1 VEEPVKY
8 LICSLVLGAI
18 FLGTFS
24 GARAQSEITL
34 LMPGPIGRDLVPKV
48 VSGFEMKTG
57 NKVKVTF
64 AQGSRDTE
72 PFGTKQLVAHG
83 RAQDV
88 SVMFAPFPEALASGN
103 IDPKT
108 STTITRIVLAV
119 TVKTGATKPDIST
132 PAAVKKMLLGAK
144 AISIVD
150 PAQGTLGFQAM
161 EALQKLGIADQVQ
174 SKLKVVGESREAE
187 EAVAK
192 GEADLFIGPELS
204 DKLVDGVE
212 FVGGL
217 PAGAST
223 PIDVVGFVS
232 TKSSDP
238 KAAMAL
244 LQYLKSP
251 EAEAAYKAAGM
262 MPVN

>member
-1 VEEPVKY
+1 MKY
-8 LICSLVLGAI
+8 LLCLLGLVAVLLG
-18 FLGTFS
+18 GSS

-34 LMPGPIGRDLVPKV
+34 LMPGPVGRDVVPKV

-57 NKVKVTF
+57 EKVKITF

-72 PFGTKQLVAHG
+72 PYGTKQLVAHG

-103 IDPKT
+103 IDPK
-108 STTITRIVLAV
+108 SATTITRIALAIS
-119 TVKTGATKPDIST
+119 VKSGAPKPDIST
-132 PAAVKKMLLGAK
+132 PAVVKKMLLDAK

-161 EALQKLGIADQVQ
+161 EALQKLGIADQVKP
-174 SKLKVVGESREAE
+174 KLKIVGESKEAE

-192 GEADLFIGPELS
+192 GETDLFIGPEFS

-212 FVGGL
+212 FVGSL
-217 PAGAST
+217 PTGAST

-232 TKSSDP
+232 TKASDP
-238 KAAMAL
+238 KAAMSL

-251 EAEAAYKAAGM
+251 DAEAAYKAAGM
-262 MPVN
+262 MPVK

>member
-1 VEEPVKY
+1 VKY
-8 LICSLVLGAI
+8 VLCSLALAGALFGI
-18 FLGTFS
+18 S
-24 GARAQSEITL
+24 PRSRAQRQITL
-34 LMPGPIGRDLVPKV
+34 LMPGPVGRDLVPKV
-48 VSGFEMKTG
+48 VSGFETKTG
-57 NKVKVTF
+57 NKVKIIF

-72 PFGTKQLVAHG
+72 PYGTKQLVAHG

-108 STTITRIVLAV
+108 STTITRIALAIS
-119 TVKTGATKPDIST
+119 VKAGAAKPDIST
-132 PAAVKKMLLGAK
+132 PAAVRKVLLDAK

-150 PAQGTLGFQAM
+150 PAQGTLGFQAI
-161 EALQKLGIADQVQ
+161 EALQKLGIADQVKP
-174 SKLKVVGESREAE
+174 KLKVVGESKEAE

-192 GEADLFIGPELS
+192 GETDLFIGPEFS
-204 DKLVDGVE
+204 DKLIDGLE
-212 FVGGL
+212 FLGSL

-232 TKSSDP
+232 SKASDP

-251 EAEAAYKAAGM
+251 EAEAAYKSAGM
-262 MPVN
+262 MPVK

>member
-1 VEEPVKY
+1 MKY
-8 LICSLVLGAI
+8 VLCSLALAAVLFGLSSAV
-18 FLGTFS
+18 
-24 GARAQSEITL
+24 RAQSQITL
-34 LMPGPIGRDLVPKV
+34 LMPGPVGRDLVPKV

-72 PFGTKQLVAHG
+72 PYGTKQLVEHG

-103 IDPKT
+103 IDPET
-108 STTITRIVLAV
+108 ATTITRIVLAIS
-119 TVKTGATKPDIST
+119 VKSGAAKLDIST
-132 PAAVKKMLLGAK
+132 PTAVKQMLLDAK

-161 EALQKLGIADQVQ
+161 EALQKLGIADQVKA
-174 SKLKVVGESREAE
+174 KLKVVGESREAE

-192 GEADLFIGPELS
+192 GETDLFIGPELS

-217 PAGAST
+217 PTGAST

-232 TKSSDP
+232 TKANDP
-238 KAAMAL
+238 KAATAL

-251 EAEAAYKAAGM
+251 DAEAAYKAAGM
-262 MPVN
+262 MPVK